1 MNIRHFFLLVMLCL
15 AAVVL
20 TAAGLKLP
28 VKKIAGESYYYYK
41 VGGNETVDGIA
52 KKIGVSAQDIIKFNP
67 SAAQGVTK
75 KQLLFFPVEAY
86 KADVSTASQNVAV
99 APEVVKHIVKK
110 SETLYGIA
118 KLYDVS
124 VDDLVAAN
132 PSSNSGVGEGD
143 VLIIPQAGTHA
154 GDAGIV
160 YHTIQPGESM
170 YSVSKQF
177 NTTIETLLEL
187 NPGIYPNNFIVG
199 DVIKIKPNSSH
210 KIELKKNIKQFYTY
224 TVKAGDTYR
233 SLSTAYKVPVDELMA
248 ANPGQ
253 KRLKKGK
260 VIYIPCKG
268 TEIARVNSSKATVQE
283 LEQTYASKMG
293 QVYKNVHKLKSDGDI
308 NIAIVLPFQ
317 LQKSERPR
325 QADLYVDFYKGFLLA
340 VDSLGNRVGKK
351 VNVDVLDTQ
360 HNLNVTDSLL
370 ALDKMK
376 NMDILI
382 APGEPKQLQ
391 RCNEFGK
398 KHGVTIVNCFSPKN
412 DDYTDNPRVLQVNS
426 PTTYMTAAVNDW
438 IDAKFKD
445 YNVIFLDDPT
455 NTEDKDIYTNIK
467 EHITDSRKH
476 CQVVSVVNMLDY
488 ATLSN
493 YLDPGS
499 SYLFIPTSGSKSF
512 LAKIAPAVKQ
522 VKLKR
527 FDCEVSML
535 GFPQYFNYLKEY
547 KSTFQAIDTYLFSR
561 FFIANENRARRIEN
575 QFIRKF
581 GSKMISTTPCM
592 GLMGFDLGAYLLTSL
607 GKGDELNSNTP
618 AYDGIQMDID
628 LKRVS
633 NWGGLVNRCVELV
646 HLYGTSMT
654 ESIIK

>member
-1 MNIRHFFLLVMLCL
+1 MLCL
-15 AAVVL
+15 AGLVS
-20 TAAGLKLP
+20 TAAGLRLP

-41 VGGNETVDGIA
+41 VGGNETVDAIA

-86 KADVSTASQNVAV
+86 KTDASPASHNVAV

-118 KLYDVS
+118 KLYDMS
-124 VDDLVAAN
+124 VDELVAAN
-132 PSSNSGVGEGD
+132 PSSDNGVSQGD
-143 VLIIPQAGTHA
+143 VLIIPQSGTRADGAGM
-154 GDAGIV
+154 I

-170 YSVSKQF
+170 YSVSKQY
-177 NTTIETLLEL
+177 NTTIEALLEL

-199 DVIKIKPNSSH
+199 DVIKIKPNSSQ
-210 KIELKKNIKQFYTY
+210 KIELKKNIKQFYTH
-224 TVKAGDTYR
+224 TVKNGDTYQK
-233 SLSTAYKVPVDELMA
+233 LSAAYKVPVEELMA

-283 LEQTYASKMG
+283 LEQTYACKMG
-293 QVYKNVHKLKSDGDI
+293 QVYKDVHNLKSDGDI

-325 QADLYVDFYKGFLLA
+325 QADLYTDFYKGFLLA
-340 VDSLGNRVGKK
+340 VDSLGNKVGKK
-351 VNVDVLDTQ
+351 VNVDVYDTQ

-376 NMDILI
+376 KMDILI

-391 RCNEFGK
+391 RCNDFGK

-445 YNVIFLDDPT
+445 YNVIFLDDPA
-455 NTEDKDIYTNIK
+455 NAEDKDIYTNIK
-467 EHITDSRKH
+467 EHITESRRH
-476 CQVVSVVNMLDY
+476 YQVVPVVNALDY
-488 ATLSN
+488 ATLSD

-499 SYLFIPTSGSKSF
+499 SYLFIPTSGSRNF
-512 LAKIAPAVKQ
+512 LSKIAPALKQ

-527 FDCEVSML
+527 FDCEISML
-535 GFPQYFNYLKEY
+535 GFPQYFNYLKDY
-547 KSTFQAIDTYLFSR
+547 KATFQTIDTYLFSR
-561 FFIANENRARRIEN
+561 FFIANENRARRIES
-575 QFIRKF
+575 QFSHKF
-581 GSKMISTTPCM
+581 GGTMINTTPCM

-607 GKGDELNSNTP
+607 GKSDEINSHTP
-618 AYDGIQMDID
+618 LYDGIQMDFD

-646 HLYGTSMT
+646 HLYGTSMKET
-654 ESIIK
+654 IIK